1 MTGTEKIKA
10 KILEDAENKAYQI
23 EEQARQEARDITG
36 LALKEAEI
44 KRAEIL
50 AKAETEGQETY
61 RRLISVAG
69 LEARKEILNAKQD
82 MVEQAF
88 TKAIEKITSLPD
100 AEYQKMLEE
109 MVAGAA
115 SDGAGEILLSERDG
129 KRIGSNFADNI
140 NRRLKTTGKNGTVKL
155 SDEKIQ
161 TQGGFVL
168 RYGDMEINGTFEIVF
183 DMLRP
188 QIENDV
194 VDILF
199 S

>member
-10 KILEDAENKAYQI
+10 KILEDAKNKAFEI
-23 EEQARQEARDITG
+23 EEQARQEARSITDQ
-36 LALKEAEI
+36 ALKEAEM
-44 KRAEIL
+44 KKAEIL
-50 AKAETEGQETY
+50 KKAEAEGQEVY

-69 LEARKEILNAKQD
+69 LEARKEILKAKQD
-82 MVEQAF
+82 MVEEAF
-88 TKAIEKITSLPD
+88 AKAVEKITGLPGT
-100 AEYQKMLEE
+100 EYQKMLEE

-115 SDGAGEILLSERDG
+115 SDGAGEILLSERDR
-129 KRIGSNFADNI
+129 KRIDRNFTDNI
-140 NRRLKTTGKNGTVKL
+140 NRRLKTIGRNGTVAL
-155 SDEKIQ
+155 SDETVQ
-161 TQGGFVL
+161 TAGGFVL

-194 VDILF
+194 VNILF

>member
-23 EEQARQEARDITG
+23 EEQARQEAQSITG
-36 LALKEAEI
+36 QALKEAEM

-50 AKAETEGQETY
+50 KKAEAEGQETY

-69 LEARKEILNAKQD
+69 LEARKELLKAKQD
-82 MVEQAF
+82 MVEEAF
-88 TKAIEKITSLPD
+88 TKAIEKITGLPD

-129 KRIGSNFADNI
+129 KRVDGNFVENI
-140 NRRLKTTGKNGTVKL
+140 NRCLKTAGKNGTVRL

-161 TQGGFVL
+161 TEGGFVL
-168 RYGDMEINGTFEIVF
+168 RYGEMEINGTFEIVF

-188 QIENDV
+188 EIEGDV
-194 VDILF
+194 VNILF

>member
-10 KILEDAENKAYQI
+10 KILEDAKNKAFEI
-23 EEQARQEARDITG
+23 EEQARQEARSITDQ
-36 LALKEAEI
+36 ALKEAEI
-44 KRAEIL
+44 KKAEIL
-50 AKAETEGQETY
+50 KKAEAEGQEVY

-69 LEARKEILNAKQD
+69 LEARKEILKAKQD
-82 MVEQAF
+82 MVEEAF
-88 TKAIEKITSLPD
+88 AKAVEKITGLPD
-100 AEYQKMLEE
+100 TDYQKMLEE

-115 SDGAGEILLSERDG
+115 SDGTGEILLSERDI
-129 KRIGSNFADNI
+129 KRVDKNFADNI
-140 NRRLKTTGKNGTVKL
+140 NRHVKTAGKNGELVL
-155 SDEKIQ
+155 SNENIQ
-161 TQGGFVL
+161 TAGGFVL

-194 VDILF
+194 VNILF